1 MEQPRVWTIE
11 IAFSEDGER
20 TRADAWLRSGSRR
33 LSGWGR
39 SRRNPV
45 DPDVPA
51 VGEELAA
58 SRALSDL
65 AHQLVNEALDS
76 IELFEPGPAE
86 HADGEQ

>member
-1 MEQPRVWTIE
+1 MDEPRVWTVE
-11 IAFSEDGER
+11 IAFSEDAGR
-20 TRADAWLRSGSRR
+20 TRADAWLRAGSRQ

-58 SRALSDL
+58 SRALLDL
-65 AHQLVNEALDS
+65 AHQLVGEALDVV
-76 IELFEPGPAE
+76 ETFATEPG
-86 HADGEQ
+86 EQ